1 MFMATLIRPINVG
14 LWMLLLGTFFV
25 LMVPVALAQEI
36 TRERVGAGDY
46 GDFVVGPGKVELP
59 LNPGESRTVEMTVTN
74 RLGEP
79 RVFNI
84 EVEDAAGS
92 NDLSRPIVLLG
103 DDRGPYTLK
112 DYIHFPETSFV
123 LEAGERARIPVT
135 ITLPEDAEPGGRY
148 GSVLVTTTSV
158 PNDNRL
164 SSEARPSSAIVTRIG
179 TLFFIT
185 TPGEVEVE
193 GILEAFTTIP
203 DKKFFTQG
211 PINFAAIFRNTG
223 SVHLNPYGTI
233 SITNMLGEEVGFVE
247 LDPWYAM
254 PQSLRYR
261 EIGWE
266 REFLFGRY
274 TATVEINR
282 GYNDLVDTSTLS
294 FWVIPI
300 KLIIPAVGGLVLLL
314 LLLRYIVTRFEFRRK
329 AS

>member
-1 MFMATLIRPINVG
+1 MLMATLIRPINVG
-14 LWMLLLGTFFV
+14 LWVMLILTLFV
-25 LMVPVALAQEI
+25 HSVPVTMAQEI
-36 TRERVGAGDY
+36 TRESVGAGDY

-59 LNPGESRTVEMTVTN
+59 LNPGESRTIEMLVTN

-84 EVEDAAGS
+84 EVEDAAGTD
-92 NDLSRPIVLLG
+92 DLARPIVLLG
-103 DDRGPYTLK
+103 DDTGPYTLK

-123 LEAGERARIPVT
+123 LEAGVRARIPVT

-148 GSVLVTTTSV
+148 GSVLVTTTTVKDDS
-158 PNDNRL
+158 RL
-164 SSEARPSSAIVTRIG
+164 SSEARPSSAIITRIG

-193 GILEAFTTIP
+193 GKLEDFTTIP
-203 DKKFFTQG
+203 DKKFFTKG
-211 PINFAAIFRNTG
+211 PISFAAIFRNTG
-223 SVHLNPYGTI
+223 SVHLNPYGTV
-233 SITNMLGEEVGFVE
+233 SVTNMLGEEVGFID

-261 EIGWE
+261 EINWE

-274 TATVEINR
+274 QATLEINR
-282 GYNDLVDTSTLS
+282 GYNDEVDTATVS

-300 KLIIPAVGGLVLLL
+300 KLIIPAIGGLVLLL
-314 LLLRYIVTRFEFRRK
+314 LFIRYIVTRFEFKRK
-329 AS
+329 QS

>member
-1 MFMATLIRPINVG
+1 MSMATLIRPINVG
-14 LWMLLLGTFFV
+14 LWVVLLLTLFV
-25 LMVPVALAQEI
+25 FSVSEVMAQEI
-36 TRERVGAGDY
+36 TREKVGAGDY

-103 DDRGPYTLK
+103 DDVGPYTLK
-112 DYIHFPETSFV
+112 DYINFPETSFV

-135 ITLPEDAEPGGRY
+135 IALPEDVEPGGRY

-193 GILEAFTTIP
+193 GVLEEFTTIP
-203 DKKFFTQG
+203 DKKFFTKG
-211 PINFAAIFRNTG
+211 PINFAAIFRNDG

-233 SITNMLGEEVGFVE
+233 SVTNMLGEEVGFVE

-261 EIGWE
+261 EVAWD

-274 TATVEINR
+274 TATLEVNR
-282 GYNDLVDTSTLS
+282 GYNDIVDSKTLS

-300 KLIIPAVGGLVLLL
+300 KLIIPAVGGLVILL
-314 LLLRYIVTRFEFRRK
+314 LLLRFIVTRFEFKRK
-329 AS
+329 ES

>member
-1 MFMATLIRPINVG
+1 M
-14 LWMLLLGTFFV
+14 
-25 LMVPVALAQEI
+25 AQEMKF
-36 TRERVGAGDY
+36 EEVGAGDY

-59 LNPGESRTVEMTVTN
+59 LNPGESRTIEMTVTN

-84 EVEDAAGS
+84 VTEDAAGS
-92 NDLSRPIVLLG
+92 QDPYQAIVLLG

-112 DYIHFPETSFV
+112 DYIQFPETSFV
-123 LEAGERARIPVT
+123 LEAGVRARIPVT

-193 GILEAFTTIP
+193 GALEEFTTIP
-203 DKKFFTQG
+203 NKKFFTKG
-211 PINFAAIFRNTG
+211 PISFAAIFRNTG
-223 SVHLNPYGTI
+223 SVHLNPYGSI
-233 SITNMLGEEVGFVE
+233 SVSNMLGEEVGFIE
-247 LDPWYAM
+247 MDPWYAM

-261 EIGWE
+261 EVAWE

-274 TATVEINR
+274 TATLEINR
-282 GYNDLVDTSTLS
+282 GYNDEIDTATIS
-294 FWVIPI
+294 FWVIPV
-300 KLIIPAVGGLVLLL
+300 KLIIPAIGGLVLLL
-314 LLLRYIVTRFEFRRK
+314 LLIRYIVTRFEFKRK
-329 AS
+329 QS

>member
-1 MFMATLIRPINVG
+1 MFTLIRPINVG
-14 LWMLLLGTFFV
+14 LWAVIILTFLV
-25 LMVPVALAQEI
+25 VCVPAVKAQEI
-36 TRERVGAGDY
+36 TREKVGAGDY

-59 LNPGESRTVEMTVTN
+59 LNPGESRIVEMTVTN

-84 EVEDAAGS
+84 VTEDAAGS
-92 NDLSRPIVLLG
+92 QDPSRAIVLLG

-112 DYIHFPETSFV
+112 DYLHFPESSFI

-135 ITLPEDAEPGGRY
+135 ISIPEDAAPGGRY

-185 TPGEVEVE
+185 TPGEVEIE
-193 GILEAFTTIP
+193 GQLEDFSTVP
-203 DKKFFTQG
+203 DKKFFTKG
-211 PINFAAIFRNTG
+211 PISFAALYRNTG
-223 SVHLNPYGTI
+223 SIHLNPYGTI
-233 SITNMLGEEVGFVE
+233 SIKNMLGEEVGFVE
-247 LDPWYAM
+247 MDPWYAM

-261 EIGWE
+261 EAIWE

-274 TATVEINR
+274 TATLEINR
-282 GYNDLVDTSTLS
+282 GYNDLVDTKTIS
-294 FWVIPI
+294 FWVIPL
-300 KLIIPAVGGLVLLL
+300 KLIIPAVGGLVLVL
-314 LLLRYIVTRFEFRRK
+314 LLLRYIVTRFEFKRK
-329 AS
+329 QA